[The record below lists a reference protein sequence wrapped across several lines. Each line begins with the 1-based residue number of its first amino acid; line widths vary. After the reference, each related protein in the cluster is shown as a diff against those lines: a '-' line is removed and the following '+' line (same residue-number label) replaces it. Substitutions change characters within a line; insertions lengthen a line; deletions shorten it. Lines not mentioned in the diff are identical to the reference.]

1 MADSGKY
8 EEVNNYFKQRMAE
21 SKKIWETRGK
31 DARIKAHAEKA
42 ASGVKTWRQMSG
54 VPLMIHEIKHVGN
67 KPFMWGFFTVTVAT
81 VYAQMKFSD
90 ESKASSEYWSTFHG
104 KK

>member
-1 MADSGKY
+1 MADAKY

-21 SKKIWETRGK
+21 SKKIWATRGK
-31 DARIKAHAEKA
+31 DARIKAHADKM

-67 KPFMWGFFTVTVAT
+67 RPFMWGFL
-81 VYAQMKFSD
+81 
-90 ESKASSEYWSTFHG
+90 
-104 KK
+104 